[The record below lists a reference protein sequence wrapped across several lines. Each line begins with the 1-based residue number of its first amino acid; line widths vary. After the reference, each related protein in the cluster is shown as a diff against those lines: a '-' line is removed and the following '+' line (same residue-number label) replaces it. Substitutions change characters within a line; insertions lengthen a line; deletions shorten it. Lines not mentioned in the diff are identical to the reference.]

1 MFDVSGFRAYM
12 KNLIGDA
19 TQQDFALE
27 RGISPVHLSRMMR
40 AERPNRPS
48 TTTLKKISGNSQQVY
63 EELLSLCG
71 YSDSAYRTIEEIQKE
86 DAGRRIDELRGSF
99 SDMTKNVRVYGSV
112 DEFFDEYIMLYD
124 TMHAAFK
131 KGKKTEYDDGGHFG
145 AEYSMVFTAK
155 YTVRD
160 NTCTIY
166 AVLYFSETRGGKVV
180 VLDFA
185 LDGRSLVRAGAVRN
199 SATAAQAE
207 KLPYLYVMRSNRT
220 AEERL
225 LEKLFGKSSDEIV
238 VSEIGFGISFVDGS
252 FSADAIRGFVSR
264 HSGSYGDEESEY
276 LKRIADGEDPAEVL
290 SGYNDT
296 EDIGS
301 GFGSLVAKAM
311 REETG
316 INFVFYH
323 NVREE
328 KDALSAVIVN
338 RDEYQNYDLE
348 ELKKFSRGYAE
359 ELGLAEYGECVVYV
373 YQFIDSDMRF
383 SVDTEERKE
392 Q

>member
-1 MFDVSGFRAYM
+1 MLKLATDSSTQRTKAVVNDAPGMRIGMSDGFRKRARV
-12 KNLIGDA
+12 LSAFVLGLVLAGIGV
-19 TQQDFALE
+19 
-27 RGISPVHLSRMMR
+27 S
-40 AERPNRPS
+40 
-48 TTTLKKISGNSQQVY
+48 
-63 EELLSLCG
+63 
-71 YSDSAYRTIEEIQKE
+71 
-86 DAGRRIDELRGSF
+86 
-99 SDMTKNVRVYGSV
+99 
-112 DEFFDEYIMLYD
+112 
-124 TMHAAFK
+124 
-131 KGKKTEYDDGGHFG
+131 
-145 AEYSMVFTAK
+145 
-155 YTVRD
+155 
-160 NTCTIY
+160 
-166 AVLYFSETRGGKVV
+166 
-180 VLDFA
+180 
-185 LDGRSLVRAGAVRN
+185 
-199 SATAAQAE
+199 AQAE

-225 LEKLFGKSSDEIV
+225 LEKLFGKSSDEII

>member
-86 DAGRRIDELRGSF
+86 DAGRRIDELRGSL

-131 KGKKTEYDDGGHFG
+131 KGKKTEYDDGDHFG

-225 LEKLFGKSSDEIV
+225 LEKLFGKSSDEII